1 MPQVKHRGPGINRLF
16 QNLLRTSPLAHI
28 YESILLRQIKD
39 GKFPEHIG
47 IILDGNRRWATEQGL
62 TPWEGHEKG
71 AGNIEDFLDWCQELG
86 GILSTTMYVFSTENF
101 SRSET
106 EVSRIMELV
115 IRYLDRMIVDQ
126 RVHRQQIRF
135 KAIGRIGMLPQEL
148 QDQIRHAEEATQ
160 EHDQFFLNLA
170 IAYGGRTEILDAVK
184 EIAREVLSGD
194 LSPDEIDE
202 QAISRRLYTS
212 YLPKAD
218 PDLIIRTS
226 GEIRISNFLLWQG
239 AYSELCF
246 IDVYWPAFRKID
258 LLRAIRVY
266 QQRRRRYG
274 G

>member
-1 MPQVKHRGPGINRLF
+1 MPQAKPRALGLNRLF

-28 YESILLRQIKD
+28 YESILLKQIKD

-47 IILDGNRRWATEQGL
+47 IILDGNRRWATEKGL

-71 AGNIEDFLDWCQELG
+71 ADTIEDFLDWCQEIG

-106 EVSRIMELV
+106 EVSRIMELIV
-115 IRYLDRMIVDQ
+115 RYLDRIINDQ
-126 RVHRQQIRF
+126 RVRRHRIRF
-135 KAIGRIGMLPQEL
+135 KAIGRISMLPQEL
-148 QDQIRHAEEATQ
+148 QEQIKHAEEATK

-184 EIAREVLSGD
+184 EIAREVQSGN

-202 QAISRRLYTS
+202 QTISDRLYTRH
-212 YLPKAD
+212 LPKAD

-258 LLRAIRVY
+258 LLRVVRVY
-266 QQRRRRYG
+266 QQRQRRFG